1 MMHLPVVAPGATSAI
16 PAGITKE
23 IDNTETRFL
32 VAFSGGKDSV
42 AMVLHLLSLGVTKD
56 RITLHHHDVDGD
68 GQNLF
73 DWPCTPS
80 YCQAFADALELPI
93 LFSYRDGGIRR
104 EMFRKNEGLQ
114 DVLYQQTAG
123 KKHTRLESRPGNSTR
138 MKFPAVAADLRTR
151 WCSAVVKIDVLSRVI
166 ANHPDYKTGRF
177 VVCTGER
184 REESAARSKYEEL
197 EPYRATSQSRQVQQ
211 WRPIINW
218 SERQVWDIIA
228 KNKIQPHPCY
238 ELGWSR
244 CSCQLCIF
252 SSPNNWASIAVI
264 APWKIVE
271 LHDIETEFGFTLY
284 NNEGIVSRANRG
296 IPFLKAE
303 NLERWQHE
311 AMTDFSSPIFVDS
324 WERPQGAFSG
334 ESSGSF

>member
-1 MMHLPVVAPGATSAI
+1 MLHLPVVAPGATSAI

-23 IDNTETRFL
+23 IENPETRFL

-80 YCQAFADALELPI
+80 YCQAFADAFDIPI

-123 KKHTRLESRPGNSTR
+123 KKHTRLESRAGNSTR
-138 MKFPAVAADLRTR
+138 MKFPAVAVDLRTR

-166 ANHPDYKTGRF
+166 ANHADYKTGRF

-184 REESAARSKYEEL
+184 REESAVCTNCHFRNFVY
-197 EPYRATSQSRQVQQ
+197 
-211 WRPIINW
+211 
-218 SERQVWDIIA
+218 
-228 KNKIQPHPCY
+228 C
-238 ELGWSR
+238 
-244 CSCQLCIF
+244 
-252 SSPNNWASIAVI
+252 ASF
-264 APWKIVE
+264 K
-271 LHDIETEFGFTLY
+271 
-284 NNEGIVSRANRG
+284 
-296 IPFLKAE
+296 
-303 NLERWQHE
+303 
-311 AMTDFSSPIFVDS
+311 
-324 WERPQGAFSG
+324 
-334 ESSGSF
+334 